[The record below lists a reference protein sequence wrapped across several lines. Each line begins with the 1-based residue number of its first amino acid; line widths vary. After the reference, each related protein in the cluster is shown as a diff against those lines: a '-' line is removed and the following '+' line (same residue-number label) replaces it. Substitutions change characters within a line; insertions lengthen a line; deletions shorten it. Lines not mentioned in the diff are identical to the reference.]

1 MTVNEIIALA
11 RAGFSAEN
19 ISAFAAVQAQQ
30 ITQPVQQQIQQ
41 QQIQQQPIQQ
51 PAQQQIQ
58 QQPIQQLVQQP
69 IQQPVQQ
76 IQQQPIQQPVQQQ
89 IQNQHEQIRND
100 VLGLLRGYNVG
111 NFQQPKQETADD
123 ILAHII
129 APEPPK
135 KEGVDK

>member
-19 ISAFAAVQAQQ
+19 ISALAAAQA
-30 ITQPVQQQIQQ
+30 
-41 QQIQQQPIQQ
+41 
-51 PAQQQIQ
+51 
-58 QQPIQQLVQQP
+58 
-69 IQQPVQQ
+69 QQPVQQ
-76 IQQQPIQQPVQQQ
+76 IQPVQQPVQQIQPVQQPVQQIQPVQPVQQ
-89 IQNQHEQIRND
+89 IQNQHDQIRND

-111 NFQQPKQETADD
+111 NFQQPVQETADD

-135 KEGVDK
+135 QEGVGK

>member
-19 ISAFAAVQAQQ
+19 ISALAAAQA
-30 ITQPVQQQIQQ
+30 
-41 QQIQQQPIQQ
+41 
-51 PAQQQIQ
+51 
-58 QQPIQQLVQQP
+58 
-69 IQQPVQQ
+69 QQPVQQ
-76 IQQQPIQQPVQQQ
+76 IQPVQPVQQ
-89 IQNQHEQIRND
+89 IQNQHDQIRND

-111 NFQQPKQETADD
+111 NFQQPVQETADD

-135 KEGVDK
+135 QEGVGK